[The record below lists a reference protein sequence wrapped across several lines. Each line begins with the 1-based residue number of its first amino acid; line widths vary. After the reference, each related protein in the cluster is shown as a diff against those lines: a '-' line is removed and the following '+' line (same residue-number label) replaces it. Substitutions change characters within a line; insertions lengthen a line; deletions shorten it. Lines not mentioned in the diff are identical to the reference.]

1 MNVDSLVNPP
11 TPYTNGPL
19 REAISVFRRGV
30 HPNAGSADAD
40 RLPGLTVYALG
51 VPTKNPLWR
60 AGLEFVLCA
69 GLQRYDPQPLDP
81 LEVATIV
88 G

>member
-11 TPYTNGPL
+11 TPYTNVPL
-19 REAISVFRRGV
+19 REAISVFRGGV
-30 HPNAGSADAD
+30 PPNDRSADAD
-40 RLPGLTVYALG
+40 RLPRLTVYSLA

-60 AGLEFVLCA
+60 AGLEFVPYV
-69 GLQRYDPQPLDP
+69 GLQRYDPQPLDA